1 MTEQDKKKRT
11 LRVAIQGGYGAFH
24 EIAARK
30 YYSDRELT
38 IVPCDTFI
46 DLFDSVAGGGSDAA
60 VVAIENSVAGS
71 LIPNYALLSGSGL
84 TVTGEVYLRIVQNL
98 IGLPGQKQEDITQVH
113 SHPMAILQCQEYLAP
128 MRSRGVKVIESI
140 DTALSAK
147 WISENR
153 KTGVAA
159 LASDLAAGMYGL
171 EIIAASIESNK
182 RNFTRFLIA
191 EPVAEH
197 VTEPGID
204 DKGKHTDKA
213 SVCFTLP
220 HAVGSLSQVLSVF
233 AFYRINL
240 SKIQSLPV
248 VGKEWEYFFYLDLLY
263 DDVSMYKKSLEA
275 VKPLIDKLQILGEYR
290 AGERNN
296 EKI

>member
-1 MTEQDKKKRT
+1 MTGSDNKQQL

-30 YYSDRELT
+30 YYRNTELE
-38 IVPCDTFI
+38 IIACDTFI
-46 DLFDSVAGGGSDAA
+46 DLFESVADGRSDAA

-71 LIPNYALLSGSGL
+71 LIPNYALLSNSGL
-84 TVTGEVYLRIVQNL
+84 KVTGEVYLRIVQNL
-98 IGLPGQKQEDITQVH
+98 IGLRGQKPEDINEVH
-113 SHPMAILQCQEYLAP
+113 SHPMAILQCQEYLEP
-128 MRSRGVKVIESI
+128 MRRRGVKVVETI

-147 WISENR
+147 WISE
-153 KTGVAA
+153 KGETGIAA
-159 LASDLAAGMYGL
+159 LASDLAAEMYGL
-171 EIIAASIESNK
+171 EIIAESIESNK

-191 EPVAEH
+191 EPVSE
-197 VTEPGID
+197 TGIEEKSEPVNKSSI
-204 DKGKHTDKA
+204 
-213 SVCFTLP
+213 CFTLP
-220 HAVGSLSQVLSVF
+220 HEVGSLSQVLSVL

-263 DDVSMYKKSLEA
+263 DDIPMYRKSLEA
-275 VKPLIDKLQILGEYR
+275 IKPLIDKLQILGEYV

-296 EKI
+296 

>member
-1 MTEQDKKKRT
+1 MKEMQKDEPLK
-11 LRVAIQGGYGAFH
+11 VAIQGGYGAFH

-30 YYSDRELT
+30 YYKEDELD
-38 IVPCDTFI
+38 IIPCDTFI
-46 DLFDSVAGGGSDAA
+46 DLFESVESGRSDAA

-71 LIPNYALLSGSGL
+71 LIPNYALLSGSRL
-84 TVTGEVYLRIVQNL
+84 KVTGEVYLRIVQNL
-98 IGLPGQKQEDITQVH
+98 IGLPGQKPEDITEVH

-147 WISENR
+147 WISENC

-159 LASDLAAGMYGL
+159 LASDLAAEMYGL

-191 EPVAEH
+191 EPVS
-197 VTEPGID
+197 EPGIED
-204 DKGKHTDKA
+204 QGKHTNKA

-220 HAVGSLSQVLSVF
+220 HEVGSLSQVLSVL

-263 DDVSMYKKSLEA
+263 DDISMYRKSLEA
-275 VKPLIDKLQILGEYR
+275 IKPLIDKLQILGEYL

-296 EKI
+296 KKI